1 MHENWACTRRSPEI
15 KGVATHRSFPW
26 FHTLPDWVWYFS
38 NVMGKPRIHG
48 CLFCSLSYEI
58 IGFSFWLLSKYV
70 IRITS
75 GSPEWPLYPWA
86 QLHNSRTYT
95 WVLSDRL
102 CGPSDSPG
110 CHSACMNKDFTVEK
124 GEGKTESS
132 HSLVGW
138 SCHIT
143 QNHNHVTRECV
154 IRSQL
159 SGATIDNVTT

>member
-70 IRITS
+70 INHFRIPRMTTLPL
-75 GSPEWPLYPWA
+75 SPATQQQDLYLSFEWPLMWA
-86 QLHNSRTYT
+86 KWQSRVSQCLHEQRFHSRERIREN
-95 WVLSDRL
+95 WI
-102 CGPSDSPG
+102 
-110 CHSACMNKDFTVEK
+110 
-124 GEGKTESS
+124 
-132 HSLVGW
+132 
-138 SCHIT
+138 IT
-143 QNHNHVTRECV
+143 QPSRMELPYHPEP
-154 IRSQL
+154 
-159 SGATIDNVTT
+159 